1 MGGGG
6 VGLGKGLWESG
17 LEARMD
23 HLLILN
29 DAVKK
34 SVSL

>member
-1 MGGGG
+1 MLVGGG
-6 VGLGKGLWESG
+6 LGRGLWESG

-34 SVSL
+34 SVS